1 METTEPSTKMEV
13 ETNGNSENKDVEPG
27 ELTNLTTTTN
37 TNTNTSITTT
47 NSTTTEAAAETKD
60 ETSVM
65 PVASSVPTK
74 EETESTEVTAAAAA
88 VTTSIKNDSPTS
100 AGVTNTSSTS
110 TAIADTTVEM
120 DTTTDSVVATT
131 TFPPKAAS
139 IAGGTIPSTTSTATG
154 EKIPSEKP
162 EGTTGTPTKTATSTA
177 TATDSGATAT
187 APVVS
192 TSTSTS
198 TPAVKPTTVKPKP
211 SPTGTTTAAA
221 TATAAGPS
229 KVKIIPVPNSTKLTV
244 KSSATKITVKNTSGA
259 TKTATS
265 SSTKSLKKGA
275 RKKRKTGGLEE
286 AEEKGGVV
294 PKKKKPK
301 RKKEKEDAE
310 KLSSKAEKSKKVR
323 KQAKKASSNSSNS
336 GSHPYADHLHA
347 LPGLSAAQ
355 MAVQEQMRKA
365 LEEDQYSANG
375 SVVDTDSDDDEHQY
389 MYKGQSIR
397 LDRAYL
403 LQASKKIGWLHDG
416 SGNGMLVIAPGKVP
430 DLSKDGGVNYQQEVG
445 DEEGILNEDGST
457 NNAGSSIKKKSS
469 RDKKKRRNQYTNRS
483 SISSNN
489 TSCFRI
495 DDKPSNKGFIEVG
508 KPKNATFI
516 GASEKGEAMERDEG
530 SIFGQTTGSSN
541 STWVEC
547 DKCKKWR
554 RLRGVVDHSKLP
566 KKWYCSMNRNDPERA
581 RCSAPEEEYDAP
593 HTPESAADAR
603 TRKHL
608 RVWVRRLQCN
618 EQYES
623 RLPTLTRGKKR
634 SVASSSKEPH
644 EWIRCCNPSC
654 GKWRAILRIMDAK
667 QNVIDR
673 TSDGEWYCVMNT
685 WDEKTASCAAPQ
697 ENLPAVGCP
706 PWVLQDEN

>member
-1 METTEPSTKMEV
+1 M
-13 ETNGNSENKDVEPG
+13 
-27 ELTNLTTTTN
+27 
-37 TNTNTSITTT
+37 
-47 NSTTTEAAAETKD
+47 
-60 ETSVM
+60 
-65 PVASSVPTK
+65 
-74 EETESTEVTAAAAA
+74 
-88 VTTSIKNDSPTS
+88 S
-100 AGVTNTSSTS
+100 A
-110 TAIADTTVEM
+110 
-120 DTTTDSVVATT
+120 
-131 TFPPKAAS
+131 
-139 IAGGTIPSTTSTATG
+139 
-154 EKIPSEKP
+154 
-162 EGTTGTPTKTATSTA
+162 
-177 TATDSGATAT
+177 
-187 APVVS
+187 
-192 TSTSTS
+192 
-198 TPAVKPTTVKPKP
+198 
-211 SPTGTTTAAA
+211 
-221 TATAAGPS
+221 
-229 KVKIIPVPNSTKLTV
+229 
-244 KSSATKITVKNTSGA
+244 
-259 TKTATS
+259 
-265 SSTKSLKKGA
+265 
-275 RKKRKTGGLEE
+275 
-286 AEEKGGVV
+286 
-294 PKKKKPK
+294 
-301 RKKEKEDAE
+301 
-310 KLSSKAEKSKKVR
+310 KAEKSKKVR
-323 KQAKKASSNSSNS
+323 KQTKKASSNSTTS
-336 GSHPYADHLHA
+336 GSHPYADHLHD

-416 SGNGMLVIAPGKVP
+416 SGNGMMIAASGKAS
-430 DLSKDGGVNYQQEVG
+430 DISKDVDVNYQQEVG

-457 NNAGSSIKKKSS
+457 NNAGSSSKKKPS
-469 RDKKKRRNQYTNRS
+469 RDKKKRRNQYTNRN
-483 SISSNN
+483 SISSSN

-495 DDKPSNKGFIEVG
+495 DEKSNKGLVEVG
-508 KPKNATFI
+508 KPKNVGFI
-516 GASEKGEAMERDEG
+516 GASEKGTDMERDEG

>member
-1 METTEPSTKMEV
+1 MEATESPTKMEV
-13 ETNGNSENKDVEPG
+13 EPTVG
-27 ELTNLTTTTN
+27 
-37 TNTNTSITTT
+37 
-47 NSTTTEAAAETKD
+47 ETKD
-60 ETSVM
+60 APEENPAP
-65 PVASSVPTK
+65 PVAAVPEVAAEPKDVAPEKSPAVTTVEASADVKK
-74 EETESTEVTAAAAA
+74 EEAVVQSGSPATKPVVPLMAGKPATAEESTE
-88 VTTSIKNDSPTS
+88 TTSPAKP
-100 AGVTNTSSTS
+100 VTES
-110 TAIADTTVEM
+110 
-120 DTTTDSVVATT
+120 
-131 TFPPKAAS
+131 
-139 IAGGTIPSTTSTATG
+139 
-154 EKIPSEKP
+154 
-162 EGTTGTPTKTATSTA
+162 A
-177 TATDSGATAT
+177 TA
-187 APVVS
+187 VVS
-192 TSTSTS
+192 SS
-198 TPAVKPTTVKPKP
+198 AVKPQKPKP
-211 SPTGTTTAAA
+211 SPTGSVKAAKTATAKVPKAALAKPPKTAAA
-221 TATAAGPS
+221 AKIVAA
-229 KVKIIPVPNSTKLTV
+229 
-244 KSSATKITVKNTSGA
+244 A
-259 TKTATS
+259 
-265 SSTKSLKKGA
+265 KSLKKGA
-275 RKKRKTGGLEE
+275 RKKRKTAGLEE
-286 AEEKGGVV
+286 VEEKGGAL
-294 PKKKKPK
+294 PKAKKAK
-301 RKKEKEDAE
+301 RKKDEVGKE
-310 KLSSKAEKSKKVR
+310 KLKTEKVKKAR
-323 KQAKKASSNSSNS
+323 KPTKKASGSS
-336 GSHPYADHLHA
+336 GSSGGHPFADHLNA

-375 SVVDTDSDDDEHQY
+375 SILDTDSDDDEHQY

-397 LDRAYL
+397 LDRAHL
-403 LQASKKIGWLHDG
+403 LQAAKKCGCFFGD
-416 SGNGMLVIAPGKVP
+416 SGGAGLILAGK
-430 DLSKDGGVNYQQEVG
+430 KDGDIVDDNN

-457 NNAGSSIKKKSS
+457 NNSTSGSKKKLSKN
-469 RDKKKRRNQYTNRS
+469 KKKGRNQYTKEKSTTSTNS
-483 SISSNN
+483 
-489 TSCFRI
+489 SCFRI
-495 DDKPSNKGFIEVG
+495 DDKPKGFADAG
-508 KPKNATFI
+508 KPKNM
-516 GASEKGEAMERDEG
+516 GLLDKGVDMERDEG
-530 SIFGQTTGSSN
+530 SIFGQTTGASN

-634 SVASSSKEPH
+634 SVACTSKEPH

-697 ENLPAVGCP
+697 ENIPAVGCP